1 MFLKV
6 KANLQRVYIYTLT
19 LKEEDV
25 GCFVHGIILII
36 SNQTADGLSGEG
48 QPHIQCTLY
57 MLYTYCLRRD
67 DDVDCLKVS

>member
-25 GCFVHGIILII
+25 GCFVHGIILVI
-36 SNQTADGLSGEG
+36 SNQTPDGLSDEDNHTYNVHYTCCILTVSEG
-48 QPHIQCTLY
+48 T
-57 MLYTYCLRRD
+57 MM
-67 DDVDCLKVS
+67 